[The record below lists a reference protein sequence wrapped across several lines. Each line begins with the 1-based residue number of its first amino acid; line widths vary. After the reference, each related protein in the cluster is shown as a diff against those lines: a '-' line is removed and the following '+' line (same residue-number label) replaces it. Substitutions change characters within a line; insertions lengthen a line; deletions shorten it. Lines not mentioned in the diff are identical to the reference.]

1 MDEQPDSPRDTDP
14 AHVFGR
20 VADAYDRARPSYPVD
35 AAKWL
40 TGDAPARVLELGAG
54 SGKLTEQLVGLGHQV
69 VATDPSGY
77 MLRKL
82 IARAP
87 AASVALTTAE
97 RLPVAARAVDRVVAG
112 QAFHWFDVERTL
124 PEIAR
129 VLRPGGM
136 LALVWNE
143 RDERIP
149 WVKRLGAVIGDQEQE
164 SDPTKAIEASD
175 LFDQVETASFR
186 FWQPLD
192 QDSLRDLV
200 RSRSNI
206 AVLPEAEQAEVLAK
220 VDELYDGYGRGAD
233 GMLLP
238 YVTRCFRATVRPLPP
253 AEGGSVTVGPDE
265 VDTDSLLIDFH

>member
-1 MDEQPDSPRDTDP
+1 MDEPPDSPRDTDP

-20 VADAYDRARPSYPVD
+20 VADAYDRARPSYPVE
-35 AAKWL
+35 AAQWL
-40 TGDAPARVLELGAG
+40 TGQAPTRVLELGAG
-54 SGKLTEQLVGLGHQV
+54 SGKLTEQLVALGHQV
-69 VATDPSGY
+69 FATDPSGY
-77 MLRKL
+77 MLHKL
-82 IARAP
+82 TARAP
-87 AASVALTTAE
+87 AAVVALTTAE

-112 QAFHWFDVERTL
+112 QAFHWFDVERVL

-129 VLRPGGM
+129 VLRPGGV

-149 WVKRLGAVIGDQEQE
+149 WVKRLGTVIGDQEQE
-164 SDPTKAIEASD
+164 TDPTGPINASG
-175 LFDQVETASFR
+175 LFEQVETATFR

-192 QDSLRDLV
+192 QGSLRDLV
-200 RSRSNI
+200 RSRSNV
-206 AVLPEAEQAEVLAK
+206 AVLSEPEQVAVLAK

-238 YVTRCFRATVRPLPP
+238 YVTRCFRATVRPQPP